1 MDLNKKNMK
10 RIALLIAFGLL
21 LYWGLNHPGQAGQ
34 MLSTVFSIFLP
45 FLLGGCLAFLLNVI
59 LRPVERGWRRAWGK
73 RYGPRQKRA
82 QRPVCLLVSTLLLV
96 GVVFAIFFIV
106 VPALKDSV
114 VNFVSLLP
122 SRLAHLEHW
131 WNNLAGFLEAHSI
144 QLPEFSLNSA
154 ELQNNITSFL
164 SKYGEDFLNTT
175 IGITSSIFSLVVNL
189 VLALAFSLYLLSQK
203 ETLTGQAKKVVRAL
217 FSEKWAHWITDVARM
232 TNRTF
237 SNFVTGQL
245 TEAVILGT
253 LCFLGMLID
262 HGAGHQNGHHSR
274 RHQNHQDGT
283 PGDQKIGAGLLH
295 PATLPGKQV
304 GDQNGG
310 HPQGQPGAP
319 AHHRDKQG
327 TQHHPTQ
334 ELGHK
339 PGHKHREHLGGGI
352 QGDEIPRHGLA
363 QGLERRHLLGGD
375 AVAPHVQA
383 DENTGNADGRDQQGA
398 EQGPL
403 PGRAVALA

>member
-21 LYWGLNHPGQAGQ
+21 LYWGLNHPGQAGR

-144 QLPEFSLNSA
+144 QLPGFSLNSA

-189 VLALAFSLYLLSQK
+189 VLALAFSLYLLAQK

-253 LCFLGMLID
+253 LCFLGMLIFRLPYAGVISVLVGFTALIPIF
-262 HGAGHQNGHHSR
+262 GAFIGVG
-274 RHQNHQDGT
+274 
-283 PGDQKIGAGLLH
+283 IGAFLILLVS
-295 PATLPGKQV
+295 PIKALWFILFFVILQQLEGNLIYPRVVGKSVGLPGIWVLAAVTV
-304 GDQNGG
+304 GGN
-310 HPQGQPGAP
+310 AF
-319 AHHRDKQG
+319 
-327 TQHHPTQ
+327 
-334 ELGHK
+334 
-339 PGHKHREHLGGGI
+339 
-352 QGDEIPRHGLA
+352 GLA
-363 QGLERRHLLGGD
+363 GMLLAVPLCSVLYTLARQG
-375 AVAPHVQA
+375 V
-383 DENTGNADGRDQQGA
+383 NAR
-398 EQGPL
+398 
-403 PGRAVALA
+403 LARKGLSS

>member
-1 MDLNKKNMK
+1 
-10 RIALLIAFGLL
+10 
-21 LYWGLNHPGQAGQ
+21 

-122 SRLAHLEHW
+122 SRLTHLEHW

-189 VLALAFSLYLLSQK
+189 VLALAFSLYLLAQK

-237 SNFVTGQL
+237 SNFVTCQL

-253 LCFLGMLID
+253 LCFLGMLIFRLPYAGVISVLVGFTALIPIF
-262 HGAGHQNGHHSR
+262 GAFIGVG
-274 RHQNHQDGT
+274 
-283 PGDQKIGAGLLH
+283 IGAFLILLVS
-295 PATLPGKQV
+295 PIKALWFILFFVILQQLEGNLIYPRVVGKSVGLPGIWVLAAVTV
-304 GDQNGG
+304 GGN
-310 HPQGQPGAP
+310 AF
-319 AHHRDKQG
+319 
-327 TQHHPTQ
+327 
-334 ELGHK
+334 
-339 PGHKHREHLGGGI
+339 
-352 QGDEIPRHGLA
+352 GLA
-363 QGLERRHLLGGD
+363 GMLLAVPLCSVLYTLARQG
-375 AVAPHVQA
+375 V
-383 DENTGNADGRDQQGA
+383 NAR
-398 EQGPL
+398 
-403 PGRAVALA
+403 LARKGLSS

>member
-21 LYWGLNHPGQAGQ
+21 LYWGLNHPGQAGR

-59 LRPVERGWRRAWGK
+59 LRPVERGWRCAWGK

-122 SRLAHLEHW
+122 SRQVHLEHW
-131 WNNLAGFLEAHSI
+131 WNDLVGFLEAHSI
-144 QLPEFSLNSA
+144 QLPEFSLNST

-189 VLALAFSLYLLSQK
+189 VLALAFSLYLLAQK

-253 LCFLGMLID
+253 LCFLGMLIFRLPYAGVISVLVGFTALIPIF
-262 HGAGHQNGHHSR
+262 GAFIGVG
-274 RHQNHQDGT
+274 
-283 PGDQKIGAGLLH
+283 IGAFLILLVS
-295 PATLPGKQV
+295 PIKALWFILFFVILQQLEGNLIYPRVVGKSVGLPGIWVLAAVTV
-304 GDQNGG
+304 GGN
-310 HPQGQPGAP
+310 AF
-319 AHHRDKQG
+319 
-327 TQHHPTQ
+327 
-334 ELGHK
+334 
-339 PGHKHREHLGGGI
+339 
-352 QGDEIPRHGLA
+352 GLA
-363 QGLERRHLLGGD
+363 GMLLAVPLCSVLYTLARQG
-375 AVAPHVQA
+375 V
-383 DENTGNADGRDQQGA
+383 NAR
-398 EQGPL
+398 
-403 PGRAVALA
+403 LARKGLSS

>member
-122 SRLAHLEHW
+122 SRLTHLEHW

-154 ELQNNITSFL
+154 ELQHNITSFL

-189 VLALAFSLYLLSQK
+189 VLALAFSLYLLAQK

-253 LCFLGMLID
+253 LCFLGMLIFRLPYAGVISVLVGFTALIPIF
-262 HGAGHQNGHHSR
+262 GAFIGVG
-274 RHQNHQDGT
+274 
-283 PGDQKIGAGLLH
+283 IGAFLILLVS
-295 PATLPGKQV
+295 PIKALWFILFFVILQQLEGNLIYPRVVGKSVGLPGIWVLAAVTV
-304 GDQNGG
+304 GGN
-310 HPQGQPGAP
+310 AF
-319 AHHRDKQG
+319 
-327 TQHHPTQ
+327 
-334 ELGHK
+334 
-339 PGHKHREHLGGGI
+339 
-352 QGDEIPRHGLA
+352 GLA
-363 QGLERRHLLGGD
+363 GMLLAVPLCSVLYTLARQG
-375 AVAPHVQA
+375 V
-383 DENTGNADGRDQQGA
+383 NAR
-398 EQGPL
+398 
-403 PGRAVALA
+403 LARKGLSS

>member
-122 SRLAHLEHW
+122 SRLTHLEHW

-175 IGITSSIFSLVVNL
+175 IGITSS
-189 VLALAFSLYLLSQK
+189 
-203 ETLTGQAKKVVRAL
+203 
-217 FSEKWAHWITDVARM
+217 EKWAHWITDVARM

-253 LCFLGMLID
+253 LCFLGMLIFRLPYAGVISVLVGFTALIPIF
-262 HGAGHQNGHHSR
+262 GAFIGVG
-274 RHQNHQDGT
+274 
-283 PGDQKIGAGLLH
+283 IGAFLILLVR
-295 PATLPGKQV
+295 PIKALWFILFFVILQQLEGNLIYPRVVGKSVGLPGIWVLAAVTV
-304 GDQNGG
+304 GGN
-310 HPQGQPGAP
+310 AF
-319 AHHRDKQG
+319 
-327 TQHHPTQ
+327 
-334 ELGHK
+334 
-339 PGHKHREHLGGGI
+339 
-352 QGDEIPRHGLA
+352 GLA
-363 QGLERRHLLGGD
+363 GMLLAVPLCSVLYTLARQG
-375 AVAPHVQA
+375 V
-383 DENTGNADGRDQQGA
+383 NAR
-398 EQGPL
+398 
-403 PGRAVALA
+403 LARKGLSS

>member
-73 RYGPRQKRA
+73 RYGPQQKRA

-122 SRLAHLEHW
+122 SRLVHLEHW
-131 WNNLAGFLEAHSI
+131 WNDLVGFLEAHSI
-144 QLPEFSLNSA
+144 QLPEFSLNST

-189 VLALAFSLYLLSQK
+189 VLALAFSLYLLAQK

-253 LCFLGMLID
+253 LCFLGMLIFRLPYAGVISVLVGFTALIPIF
-262 HGAGHQNGHHSR
+262 GAFIGVG
-274 RHQNHQDGT
+274 
-283 PGDQKIGAGLLH
+283 IGAFLILLVS
-295 PATLPGKQV
+295 PIKALWFILFFVILQQLEGNLIYPRVVGKSVGLPGIWVLAAVTV
-304 GDQNGG
+304 GGN
-310 HPQGQPGAP
+310 AF
-319 AHHRDKQG
+319 
-327 TQHHPTQ
+327 
-334 ELGHK
+334 
-339 PGHKHREHLGGGI
+339 
-352 QGDEIPRHGLA
+352 GLA
-363 QGLERRHLLGGD
+363 GMLLAVPLCSVLYTLARQG
-375 AVAPHVQA
+375 V
-383 DENTGNADGRDQQGA
+383 NAR
-398 EQGPL
+398 
-403 PGRAVALA
+403 LARKGLSS

>member
-122 SRLAHLEHW
+122 SRLTHLEHW

-144 QLPEFSLNSA
+144 QLPGFSLNSA

-189 VLALAFSLYLLSQK
+189 VLALAFSLYLLAQK

-253 LCFLGMLID
+253 LCFLGMLIFRLPYAGVISVLVGFTALIPIF
-262 HGAGHQNGHHSR
+262 GAFIGVG
-274 RHQNHQDGT
+274 
-283 PGDQKIGAGLLH
+283 IGAFLILLVS
-295 PATLPGKQV
+295 PIKALWFILFFVILQQLEGNLIYPRVVGKSVGLPGIWVLAAVTV
-304 GDQNGG
+304 GGN
-310 HPQGQPGAP
+310 AF
-319 AHHRDKQG
+319 
-327 TQHHPTQ
+327 
-334 ELGHK
+334 
-339 PGHKHREHLGGGI
+339 
-352 QGDEIPRHGLA
+352 GLA
-363 QGLERRHLLGGD
+363 GMLLAVPLCSVLYTLARQG
-375 AVAPHVQA
+375 V
-383 DENTGNADGRDQQGA
+383 NAR
-398 EQGPL
+398 
-403 PGRAVALA
+403 LARKGLSS

>member
-21 LYWGLNHPGQAGQ
+21 LYWGLNHPGQAGR

-59 LRPVERGWRRAWGK
+59 LRPVERGWRCAWGK

-122 SRLAHLEHW
+122 SRLVHLEHW
-131 WNNLAGFLEAHSI
+131 WNDLVGFLEAHSI
-144 QLPEFSLNSA
+144 QLPEFSLNST

-189 VLALAFSLYLLSQK
+189 VLALAFSLYLLAQK

-253 LCFLGMLID
+253 LCFLGMLIFRLPYAGVISVLVGFTALIPIF
-262 HGAGHQNGHHSR
+262 GAFIGVG
-274 RHQNHQDGT
+274 
-283 PGDQKIGAGLLH
+283 IGAFLILLVS
-295 PATLPGKQV
+295 PIKALWFILFFVSLPQLEGNLIYPRVVGKSVGLPGIWVLAAVTV
-304 GDQNGG
+304 GGN
-310 HPQGQPGAP
+310 AF
-319 AHHRDKQG
+319 
-327 TQHHPTQ
+327 
-334 ELGHK
+334 
-339 PGHKHREHLGGGI
+339 
-352 QGDEIPRHGLA
+352 GLA
-363 QGLERRHLLGGD
+363 GMLLAVPLCSVLYTLARQG
-375 AVAPHVQA
+375 V
-383 DENTGNADGRDQQGA
+383 NAR
-398 EQGPL
+398 
-403 PGRAVALA
+403 LARKGLSS

>member
-122 SRLAHLEHW
+122 SRLTHLEHW

-154 ELQNNITSFL
+154 ELQNNITS
-164 SKYGEDFLNTT
+164 
-175 IGITSSIFSLVVNL
+175 SIFSLVVNL
-189 VLALAFSLYLLSQK
+189 VLALAFSLYLLAQK

-253 LCFLGMLID
+253 LCFLG
-262 HGAGHQNGHHSR
+262 
-274 RHQNHQDGT
+274 
-283 PGDQKIGAGLLH
+283 IGAFLILLVS
-295 PATLPGKQV
+295 PIKALWFILFFVILQQLEGNLIYPRVVGKSVGLPGIWVLAAVTV
-304 GDQNGG
+304 GGN
-310 HPQGQPGAP
+310 AF
-319 AHHRDKQG
+319 
-327 TQHHPTQ
+327 
-334 ELGHK
+334 
-339 PGHKHREHLGGGI
+339 
-352 QGDEIPRHGLA
+352 GLA
-363 QGLERRHLLGGD
+363 GMLLAVPLCSVLYTLARQG
-375 AVAPHVQA
+375 V
-383 DENTGNADGRDQQGA
+383 NAR
-398 EQGPL
+398 
-403 PGRAVALA
+403 LARKGLSS

>member
-154 ELQNNITSFL
+154 ELQNNITS
-164 SKYGEDFLNTT
+164 
-175 IGITSSIFSLVVNL
+175 SIFSLVVNL
-189 VLALAFSLYLLSQK
+189 VLALAFSLYLLAQK

-253 LCFLGMLID
+253 LCFLGMLIFRLPYAGVISVLVGFTALIPIF
-262 HGAGHQNGHHSR
+262 GAFIGVG
-274 RHQNHQDGT
+274 
-283 PGDQKIGAGLLH
+283 IGAFLILLVS
-295 PATLPGKQV
+295 PIKALWFILFFVILQQLEGNLIYPRVVGKSVGLPGIWVLAAVTV
-304 GDQNGG
+304 GGN
-310 HPQGQPGAP
+310 AF
-319 AHHRDKQG
+319 
-327 TQHHPTQ
+327 
-334 ELGHK
+334 
-339 PGHKHREHLGGGI
+339 
-352 QGDEIPRHGLA
+352 GLA
-363 QGLERRHLLGGD
+363 GMLLAVPLCSVLYTLARQG
-375 AVAPHVQA
+375 V
-383 DENTGNADGRDQQGA
+383 NAR
-398 EQGPL
+398 
-403 PGRAVALA
+403 LARKGLSS

>member
-21 LYWGLNHPGQAGQ
+21 LYWGLNHPGQAGR

-131 WNNLAGFLEAHSI
+131 WNNLSGFLEAHSI

-253 LCFLGMLID
+253 LCFLGMLIFRLPYAGVISVLVGFTALIPIF
-262 HGAGHQNGHHSR
+262 GAFIGVG
-274 RHQNHQDGT
+274 
-283 PGDQKIGAGLLH
+283 IGAFLILLVS
-295 PATLPGKQV
+295 PIKALWFILFFVILQQLEGNLIYPRVVGKSVGLPGIWVLAAVTV
-304 GDQNGG
+304 GGN
-310 HPQGQPGAP
+310 AF
-319 AHHRDKQG
+319 
-327 TQHHPTQ
+327 
-334 ELGHK
+334 
-339 PGHKHREHLGGGI
+339 
-352 QGDEIPRHGLA
+352 GLA
-363 QGLERRHLLGGD
+363 GMLLAVPLCSVLYTLARQG
-375 AVAPHVQA
+375 V
-383 DENTGNADGRDQQGA
+383 NAR
-398 EQGPL
+398 
-403 PGRAVALA
+403 LARKGLSS

>member
-122 SRLAHLEHW
+122 SRLAHLERW
-131 WNNLAGFLEAHSI
+131 WNNLAGFLAAHSI
-144 QLPEFSLNSA
+144 LLPEFSLNSA

-189 VLALAFSLYLLSQK
+189 VLALAFSLYLLAQK

-253 LCFLGMLID
+253 LCFLGMLIFRLPYAGVISVLVGFTALIPIF
-262 HGAGHQNGHHSR
+262 GAFIGVG
-274 RHQNHQDGT
+274 
-283 PGDQKIGAGLLH
+283 IGAFLILLVS
-295 PATLPGKQV
+295 PIKALWFILFFVILQQLEGNLIYPRVVGKSVGLPGIWVLAAVTV
-304 GDQNGG
+304 GGN
-310 HPQGQPGAP
+310 AF
-319 AHHRDKQG
+319 
-327 TQHHPTQ
+327 
-334 ELGHK
+334 
-339 PGHKHREHLGGGI
+339 
-352 QGDEIPRHGLA
+352 GLA
-363 QGLERRHLLGGD
+363 GMLLAVPLCSVLYTLARQG
-375 AVAPHVQA
+375 V
-383 DENTGNADGRDQQGA
+383 NAR
-398 EQGPL
+398 
-403 PGRAVALA
+403 LARKGLSS

>member
-122 SRLAHLEHW
+122 SRLTHLEHW

-189 VLALAFSLYLLSQK
+189 VLALAFSLYLLAQK

-217 FSEKWAHWITDVARM
+217 FSEKWAHWIDHLPPFCSFPPPLPIRYSYHI
-232 TNRTF
+232 F
-237 SNFVTGQL
+237 SLLPLRPISSLSLIPTRLLSNSPKAQ
-245 TEAVILGT
+245 
-253 LCFLGMLID
+253 CFLRIFHDKIVKTPGKFWTSPLALLYKMF
-262 HGAGHQNGHHSR
+262 
-274 RHQNHQDGT
+274 QNH
-283 PGDQKIGAGLLH
+283 PKKPPEFLE
-295 PATLPGKQV
+295 
-304 GDQNGG
+304 
-310 HPQGQPGAP
+310 
-319 AHHRDKQG
+319 
-327 TQHHPTQ
+327 Q
-334 ELGHK
+334 EK
-339 PGHKHREHLGGGI
+339 F
-352 QGDEIPRHGLA
+352 
-363 QGLERRHLLGGD
+363 
-375 AVAPHVQA
+375 
-383 DENTGNADGRDQQGA
+383 
-398 EQGPL
+398 
-403 PGRAVALA
+403 

>member
-73 RYGPRQKRA
+73 RDGPRQKRA

-122 SRLAHLEHW
+122 SRLTHLEHW
-131 WNNLAGFLEAHSI
+131 WNNLAGFLEAHYI
-144 QLPEFSLNSA
+144 QLQEFSLNSA

-189 VLALAFSLYLLSQK
+189 VLALAFSLYLLAQK

-253 LCFLGMLID
+253 LCFLGMLIFRLPYAGVISVLVGFTALIPIF
-262 HGAGHQNGHHSR
+262 GAFIGVG
-274 RHQNHQDGT
+274 
-283 PGDQKIGAGLLH
+283 IGAFLILLVS
-295 PATLPGKQV
+295 PIKALWFILFFVILQQLEGNLIYPRVVGKSVGLPGIWVLAAVTV
-304 GDQNGG
+304 GGN
-310 HPQGQPGAP
+310 AF
-319 AHHRDKQG
+319 
-327 TQHHPTQ
+327 
-334 ELGHK
+334 
-339 PGHKHREHLGGGI
+339 
-352 QGDEIPRHGLA
+352 GLA
-363 QGLERRHLLGGD
+363 GMLLAVPLCSVLYTLARQG
-375 AVAPHVQA
+375 V
-383 DENTGNADGRDQQGA
+383 NAR
-398 EQGPL
+398 
-403 PGRAVALA
+403 LARKGLSS